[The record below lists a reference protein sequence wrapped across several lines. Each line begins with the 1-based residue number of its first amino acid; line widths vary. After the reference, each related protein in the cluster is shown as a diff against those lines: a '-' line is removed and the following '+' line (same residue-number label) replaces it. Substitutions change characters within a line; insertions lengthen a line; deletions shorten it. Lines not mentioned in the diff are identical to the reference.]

1 MRNYYVPNIYYII
14 SYILTYLRYGVFSRD
29 MAAMLVSLKK
39 GTAAVMSPTNHPE
52 IELYS
57 YANVLFW
64 LKTMLIDHSISLDR

>member
-1 MRNYYVPNIYYII
+1 M
-14 SYILTYLRYGVFSRD
+14 YGVFSRD

-39 GTAAVMSPTNHPE
+39 GTAAVMSPTNRLE

-64 LKTMLIDHSISLDR
+64 LKTMLIDHSISLDG

>member
-1 MRNYYVPNIYYII
+1 
-14 SYILTYLRYGVFSRD
+14 

-39 GTAAVMSPTNHPE
+39 GTAAVMSPTNRLE

-64 LKTMLIDHSISLDR
+64 LKTMLIDHSISLEG